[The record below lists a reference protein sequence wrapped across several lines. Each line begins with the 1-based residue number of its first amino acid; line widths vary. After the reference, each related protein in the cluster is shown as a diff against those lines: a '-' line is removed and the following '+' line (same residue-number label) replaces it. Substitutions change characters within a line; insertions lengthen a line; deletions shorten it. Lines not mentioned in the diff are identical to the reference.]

1 MLTVEAID
9 SPLHEMMHAMH
20 CSPTVM
26 PTSGATWLSIQS
38 MAMQNRAGA
47 NTHPCHMPDD
57 VPY

>member
-26 PTSGATWLSIQS
+26 QTSGATWLSIQS
-38 MAMQNRAGA
+38 MAMQNSAGA